1 MNKTISII
9 IPCFNESA
17 CLQLFFNELQ
27 TVCNNYSIY
36 NYEFIFVNDGS
47 SDASSELLN
56 RLASSDNRVTVLEFS
71 RNFGKEAALTAG
83 FQVSNGDMVIPIDAD
98 LQHPPH
104 IIFDLID
111 RYNKGDVD
119 VVIALRNSRETE
131 SWLYKKATTFFYHI
145 ENIISDC
152 DMPRDAGDFRLM
164 SREVVEALCAL
175 PEKRRFM
182 KGLYA
187 WVGFRTATI
196 RYDVK
201 ERIAGTSKFS
211 FLKLLSLATNGILD
225 FSVVPL
231 RIWMFLGM
239 IISGCTLIYGIYIV
253 IKTFI
258 FGIDIPGY
266 ASLITTLLFLGGIQ
280 LISIGVLGEYIGRIY
295 TEIKGRPTY
304 IIKKIKKT
312 RDNLQK

>member
-1 MNKTISII
+1 
-9 IPCFNESA
+9 
-17 CLQLFFNELQ
+17 
-27 TVCNNYSIY
+27 
-36 NYEFIFVNDGS
+36 
-47 SDASSELLN
+47 
-56 RLASSDNRVTVLEFS
+56 
-71 RNFGKEAALTAG
+71 
-83 FQVSNGDMVIPIDAD
+83 
-98 LQHPPH
+98 
-104 IIFDLID
+104 
-111 RYNKGDVD
+111 
-119 VVIALRNSRETE
+119 
-131 SWLYKKATTFFYHI
+131 
-145 ENIISDC
+145 
-152 DMPRDAGDFRLM
+152 MPRDAGDFRLM